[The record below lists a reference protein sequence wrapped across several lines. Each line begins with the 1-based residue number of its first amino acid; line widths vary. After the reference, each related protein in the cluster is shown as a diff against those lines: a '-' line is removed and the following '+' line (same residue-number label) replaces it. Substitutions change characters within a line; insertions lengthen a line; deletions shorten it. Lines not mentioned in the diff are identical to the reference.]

1 MTKKEF
7 AKTMI
12 SLACAYK
19 RSFALN
25 LSDNEEVKDTVM
37 DNWYEFFK
45 DYRTDAF
52 EQIAREWIEDE
63 DKAPLI
69 KDLKHKTRQLS
80 NRLDKED
87 KEGKKE
93 NTFSLPTEFDFRQ
106 TADSKRMTYAEWIK
120 ENFGVSVDEIQTV

>member
-1 MTKKEF
+1 MTEIEF
-7 AKTMI
+7 ADVMQKL
-12 SLACAYK
+12 SCAYRGK
-19 RSFALN
+19 FAIKPDD
-25 LSDNEEVKDTVM
+25 SEKVKDEVLES
-37 DNWYEFFK
+37 WYEFFK
-45 DYRTDAF
+45 DYRADAF

-93 NTFSLPTEFDFRQ
+93 KTFSHPTEFDFRQ

-120 ENFGVSVDEIQTV
+120 ENFGVLVDEIQAV